1 MGLWGLWGS
10 DGDSGAAHAA
20 ADQAADESSDAAA
33 AAAAA
38 PVDRQP
44 EAAPSRRCSSV
55 SDSGAAPV
63 DTNEPIIFTLQ
74 VPTHPTSIYNR
85 GQLRVLTRS
94 ESTLCC
100 EPATLSHK
108 DFPLLSLR
116 HELKHQL

>member
-1 MGLWGLWGS
+1 MGFWGLWGS
-10 DGDSGAAHAA
+10 DGDSGAADAA
-20 ADQAADESSDAAA
+20 ADQAAVESSDAAAAAA

-44 EAAPSRRCSSV
+44 EAAPSRRSSSV

-85 GQLRVLTRS
+85 VLVWSWSRQDG
-94 ESTLCC
+94 
-100 EPATLSHK
+100 PASAFGHT
-108 DFPLLSLR
+108 
-116 HELKHQL
+116 